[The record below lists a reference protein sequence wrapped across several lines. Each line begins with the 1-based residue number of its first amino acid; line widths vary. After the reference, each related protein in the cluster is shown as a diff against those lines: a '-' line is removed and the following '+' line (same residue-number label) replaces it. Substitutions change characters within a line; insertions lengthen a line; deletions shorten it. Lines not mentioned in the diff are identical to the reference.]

1 MPEIETTAAEVK
13 ERKKPGPKPKSKV
26 ESIDPDEP
34 KIDPVIKD
42 NVENNVEAKP
52 EITIASP
59 DISESTEPENKLEPE
74 NNLEPENI
82 LVIYDKP
89 VELISLEILSTSG
102 KTVMVYRNKNFKGVA
117 IRYKGA
123 LKVMNE
129 VDGGYK
135 VSYMNSGFGYCIGY
149 VKESAIKAIRPSI
162 C

>member
-42 NVENNVEAKP
+42 NVENNVEAKT

-74 NNLEPENI
+74 NT

-89 VELISLEILSTSG
+89 VEVISSEILSTSG

-149 VKESAIKAIRPSI
+149 VKESAIKAIRLSI